1 MIEASLSSHPPFS
14 SSLKTVETVL
24 GRVPVTAIGLTDAH
38 NHVWIDPPAG
48 VAPGAPVLNDYGA
61 SLQELRLF
69 HQAGGTALL
78 DFQPYGCG
86 RDARILQKLA
96 RESGVHLI
104 TCTGFHLRKYY
115 PSESPLWKL
124 STGAACDLFI
134 GEMTRGTEET
144 LSERE
149 GTPVRAGFIK
159 AACEATLEAS
169 PRHLF
174 EAAAMAARQTGAMV
188 AVHTEK
194 GASAEEIV
202 DFFDRQGLSPQ
213 RIMLCHI
220 DKRPDPGL
228 HRELARAGVLL
239 EYDTFFR
246 PQYHPE
252 ERLWPLLD
260 AMGKADLFGSIALAT
275 DLADLSMWASTGKG
289 PGLAS
294 LPSTIRA
301 RLLERGFHPAGVQ
314 AMLGEN
320 ILRRLAG

>member
-1 MIEASLSSHPPFS
+1 MIAPSSTPPLPAS
-14 SSLKTVETVL
+14 KTVSTVL
-24 GRVPVTAIGLTDAH
+24 GPVPLHTIGLTDAH
-38 NHVWIDPPAG
+38 NHVWINPPAG

-61 SLQELRLF
+61 SLRELLLF
-69 HQAGGTALL
+69 HQAGGRALL

-86 RDARILQKLA
+86 RDARILRQLA

-115 PSESPLWKL
+115 PPESPLWEL
-124 STGAACDLFI
+124 STEAASELFI
-134 GEMTRGTEET
+134 REITLGTEET
-144 LSERE
+144 LSERDPA
-149 GTPVRAGFIK
+149 PVQAGFIK

-174 EAAAMAARQTGAMV
+174 EAAACAARQTGAMV

-194 GASAEEIV
+194 GASAEQIV
-202 DFFDRQGLSPQ
+202 DFFYRQGLPPT
-213 RIMLCHI
+213 RLMLCHI
-220 DKRPDPGL
+220 DKRPDPLL
-228 HRELARAGVLL
+228 HQELARAGVLL

-252 ERLWPLLD
+252 ERLWPLLE
-260 AMGKADLFGSIALAT
+260 AMGKADLCGSIALAT

-294 LPSTIRA
+294 LPSIIRA
-301 RLLERGFHPAGVQ
+301 RLLERGFNPAEVQ

-320 ILRRLAG
+320 VLQRLAG

>member
-1 MIEASLSSHPPFS
+1 MMPS
-14 SSLKTVETVL
+14 SSIPPSSSSPTVTTVL
-24 GRVPVTAIGLTDAH
+24 GPVPVHRIGLTDAH
-38 NHVWIDPPAG
+38 NHVWINPPAG
-48 VAPGAPVLNDYGA
+48 VAPGAPVLNDYEA
-61 SLQELRLF
+61 SLRELLLF
-69 HQAGGTALL
+69 HQAGGSALL

-104 TCTGFHLRKYY
+104 ACTGFHLRKYY
-115 PSESPLWKL
+115 PPESPLWEL
-124 STGAACDLFI
+124 SAGAACDLFVREI
-134 GEMTRGTEET
+134 TRGTEET
-144 LSERE
+144 LSEKDA
-149 GTPVRAGFIK
+149 TPAQAGFIK

-174 EAAAMAARQTGAMV
+174 EAAASAARQTGAMV

-194 GASAEEIV
+194 GASAERIV
-202 DFFDRQGLSPQ
+202 DFFQRQGLPPG
-213 RIMLCHI
+213 RLMLCHI

-228 HRELARAGVLL
+228 HQELARAGVLL

-252 ERLWPLLD
+252 ERLWPLLE
-260 AMGKADLFGSIALAT
+260 AMGKADLLGSIALAT

-294 LPSTIRA
+294 LPSLIRA
-301 RLLERGFHPAGVQ
+301 RLLQRGFNPAGVQ

-320 ILRRLAG
+320 VLQRLAG

>member
-1 MIEASLSSHPPFS
+1 MPPSATSLSSAP
-14 SSLKTVETVL
+14 TVTTVL
-24 GRVPVTAIGLTDAH
+24 GPVPVHAIGLTDAH
-38 NHVWIDPPAG
+38 NHVWIDVPAG

-61 SLQELRLF
+61 SLRELLLF
-69 HQAGGTALL
+69 HQAGGRALL
-78 DFQPYGCG
+78 DFQPYACG
-86 RDARILQKLA
+86 RDARILRKLG

-115 PSESPLWKL
+115 PPASPLWEL
-124 STGAACDLFI
+124 SAEAACDLFVREI
-134 GEMTRGTEET
+134 TQGTEET
-144 LSERE
+144 LSERDAP
-149 GTPVRAGFIK
+149 PVRAGFIK

-169 PRHLF
+169 QRHLF
-174 EAAAMAARQTGAMV
+174 EAAASAARQTGAMV

-194 GASAEEIV
+194 GASAERIV
-202 DFFDRQGLSPQ
+202 DFFYRQGLPPG
-213 RIMLCHI
+213 RLMLCHI
-220 DKRPDPGL
+220 DKRPDL
-228 HRELARAGVLL
+228 HLHQELAQAGVLL

-252 ERLWPLLD
+252 EKLWPLLE

-294 LPSTIRA
+294 LPSIIHT
-301 RLLERGFHPAGVQ
+301 RLLERGFSPAGVQ

-320 ILRRLAG
+320 VLQRLAG